1 MDVFIKNIVQ
11 SFAPHMDGSFVMWT
25 ILLIIFYNIFLMI
38 KKEHLRAEKLAKISL
53 IIGFLGTMYI
63 ISLAAEA
70 LSITQ
75 IPIEETLKLALSGI
89 ASSIYPIILS
99 TIGWLIIEI
108 IELIRFRSYEIEGQ
122 G

>member
-1 MDVFIKNIVQ
+1 MDVFWGNLIGG
-11 SFAPHMDGSFVMWT
+11 FAPHMDGAFVMWT

-38 KKEHLRAEKLAKISL
+38 KREHLKAEKLSKISL

-108 IELIRFRSYEIEGQ
+108 IELIRFKSYQNEKPE
-122 G
+122 

>member
-1 MDVFIKNIVQ
+1 MDVFWGNLFG
-11 SFAPHMDGSFVMWT
+11 SFAIHMDGSFVMWI
-25 ILLIIFYNIFLMI
+25 ILFIIFYNIFLMI
-38 KKEHLRAEKLAKISL
+38 KGEHQRAEKLAKISL

-70 LSITQ
+70 LSMTQ

-99 TIGWLIIEI
+99 TMGWLIIEI
-108 IELIRFRSYEIEGQ
+108 IELIRFKSYEIEKQ
-122 G
+122 T

>member
-1 MDVFIKNIVQ
+1 MDIFLGNLFG

-25 ILLIIFYNIFLMI
+25 ILIIIFYNIFLMI
-38 KKEHLRAEKLAKISL
+38 KKEYLRAEKLAKISL

-70 LSITQ
+70 LSIIH
-75 IPIEETLKLALSGI
+75 IPIEETLKLALNGF

-108 IELIRFRSYEIEGQ
+108 IELIRFKSYEIEREG
-122 G
+122 